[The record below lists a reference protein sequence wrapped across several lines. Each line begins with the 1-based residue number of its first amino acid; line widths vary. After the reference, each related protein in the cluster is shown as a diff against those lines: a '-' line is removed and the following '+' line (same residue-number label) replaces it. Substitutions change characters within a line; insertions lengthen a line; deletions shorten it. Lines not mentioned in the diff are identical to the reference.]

1 MSCSSPPPVPRDA
14 RRGRTVTLRGWEV
27 PGSPGRTKAPPL
39 DGSGGNGQDV
49 GMTDASIHH
58 QITELVAQEHQ
69 LRAAL
74 AAGGSDEDRAA
85 LRQVEESLDQCWDLL
100 RQRDARRDAGENPD
114 EAKARP
120 VSEVEGYLQ

>member
-1 MSCSSPPPVPRDA
+1 
-14 RRGRTVTLRGWEV
+14 
-27 PGSPGRTKAPPL
+27 
-39 DGSGGNGQDV
+39 
-49 GMTDASIHH
+49 MTDAGIHH
-58 QITELVAQEHQ
+58 QITELVEQEHQ
-69 LRAAL
+69 LRATL

-100 RQRDARRDAGENPD
+100 RQRDARRDAGNNPD